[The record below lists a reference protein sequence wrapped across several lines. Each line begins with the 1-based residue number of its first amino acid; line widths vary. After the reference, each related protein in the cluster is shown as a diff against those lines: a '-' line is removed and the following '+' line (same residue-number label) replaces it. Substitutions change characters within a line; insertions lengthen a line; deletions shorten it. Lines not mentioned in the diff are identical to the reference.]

1 MADSG
6 PLLSVII
13 TSYAKNRLP
22 DVFDLLES
30 LKAQTYGH
38 IEIVFVGEREPELC
52 EQVKD
57 YADQQGMRSVI
68 VLFNDG
74 GPGLSAARNVG
85 IERAQGDIIA
95 FVDDDVIL
103 SHDWAEEVVE
113 GFADSSIIGMTGPAY
128 PLWEDPG
135 MSWLPEELYW
145 LISCTGWTGWA
156 RAREVRNAWG
166 MNMAFRREAF
176 TDGLRFSSRFGLCN
190 SSRLSWIDP
199 PSEDVDFSLRAKE
212 RTGKKIIFCPKASVW
227 HKVPRKRIG
236 VKFVVQR
243 SASVGFQRRMLKK
256 LYPKAGKNS
265 KPLDQERQLLRRI
278 LTGLFPRILGHFFV
292 NPWRAWKELRI
303 ALVSLLFVALG
314 YCFLRSPYRPVSTSS
329 DKARESP

>member
-1 MADSG
+1 MTDSG

-13 TSYAKNRLP
+13 TSYTENRLP

-38 IEIVFVGEREPELC
+38 IEIIFVGEREPELC
-52 EQVKD
+52 ERVKD
-57 YADQQGMRSVI
+57 YAGQQDMTSFT

-74 GPGLSAARNVG
+74 EPGLSAARNVG
-85 IERAQGDIIA
+85 IEQAQGDIIA
-95 FVDDDVIL
+95 FVDDDVIV
-103 SHDWAEEVVE
+103 SHDWAEGVVV
-113 GFADSSIIGMTGPAY
+113 GFADSSVIGMTGPAY

-145 LISCTGWTGWA
+145 LIGCTGWTGSA
-156 RAREVRNAWG
+156 RLREVRNAWG
-166 MNMAFRREAF
+166 MNMAFRREVF
-176 TDGLRFSSRFGLCN
+176 TNGLRFSSRFGLCN
-190 SSRLSWIDP
+190 SSRLNWIDP

-212 RTGKKIIFCPKASVW
+212 RTGKKIIFCPKASVR

-256 LYPKAGKNS
+256 LYPKASKNS

-278 LTGLFPRILGHFFV
+278 LTGLLPRISGHFFL

-303 ALVSLLFVALG
+303 TLVSLLFVALG
-314 YCFLRSPYRPVSTSS
+314 YYFLVPAYRPVSTSS
-329 DKARESP
+329 DKVSGSP

>member
-1 MADSG
+1 VADSG

-74 GPGLSAARNVG
+74 EPGLSAGRNVA
-85 IERAQGDIIA
+85 IPRAKGEIIA
-95 FVDDDVIL
+95 FLDDDVVAFP
-103 SHDWAEEVVE
+103 DWAEMVVST
-113 GFADSSIIGMTGPAY
+113 FAKTDAIGLTGPAL
-128 PLWEDPG
+128 PLWEDPS
-135 MSWLPEELYW
+135 MAWFPEELYW
-145 LISCTGWTGWA
+145 VISCTAWSGWEQE
-156 RAREVRNAWG
+156 REVRNAWG

-176 TDGLRFSSRFGLCN
+176 TNGLRFSDAFGLRN

-199 PSEDVDFSLRAKE
+199 PSEDVDFSLRAQEK
-212 RTGKKIIFCPKASVW
+212 TGKKIIFSPKARVW
-227 HKVPRKRIG
+227 HKIPRKRIG
-236 VKFVVQR
+236 VRFVVQR
-243 SASVGFQRRMLKK
+243 SASVGFQRRMLEK
-256 LYPKAGKNS
+256 LYPKASRNS
-265 KPLDQERQLLRRI
+265 KPLEQERQLLMRI
-278 LTGLFPRILGHFFV
+278 LTGLFPRILGDLFLS
-292 NPWRAWKELRI
+292 PWRGWKELRI
-303 ALVSLLFVALG
+303 TLVSLLFVALG
-314 YCFLRSPYRPVSTSS
+314 YYCLYPACRLDSTPNEELT
-329 DKARESP
+329 ESA

>member
-1 MADSG
+1 MADTG

-22 DVFDLLES
+22 GVFNLLES
-30 LKAQTYGH
+30 LKAQTYPH
-38 IEIVFVGEREPELC
+38 LEVLFVGEREPELC

-74 GPGLSAARNVG
+74 EPGLSAGRNAA
-85 IERAQGDIIA
+85 IPRAKGEIIA
-95 FVDDDVIL
+95 FLDDDVVAFP
-103 SHDWAEEVVE
+103 DWAEMVVST
-113 GFADSSIIGMTGPAY
+113 FAETDAIGLTGPAL

-135 MSWLPEELYW
+135 MAWFPEELYW
-145 LISCTGWTGWA
+145 IISCTAWSGWNQV
-156 RAREVRNAWG
+156 REVRNAWG
-166 MNMAFRREAF
+166 MNMAFRREVF
-176 TDGLRFSSRFGLCN
+176 TNGLRFSSRFGLCN
-190 SSRLSWIDP
+190 SSRLNWIDP

-212 RTGKKIIFCPKASVW
+212 RTGKKIIFCPKASVR

-256 LYPKAGKNS
+256 FYPKASKNS
-265 KPLDQERQLLRRI
+265 KLLDQERQLLRRI
-278 LTGLFPRILGHFFV
+278 LTGLLPRISGHFFL

-303 ALVSLLFVALG
+303 TLVSLLFVALG
-314 YCFLRSPYRPVSTSS
+314 YYFLVPAYRPVSTSS
-329 DKARESP
+329 DKVSGSP